1 MKFSQED
8 TANAHSIKSYD
19 MASVVIQSADKS
31 ELTTMTTPFILSTDQ
46 LVTVCPVN
54 MILDFN
60 SDDVNYFKELD
71 IEVLII
77 GQPLVT
83 RILGP
88 VLVEFSEQAIGVE
101 QMPIGSACRTY
112 NLLIS
117 EGRRVAL
124 VINFN

>member
-8 TANAHSIKSYD
+8 TTNAHSIKSYD

-46 LVTVCPVN
+46 LVTVCPIN

>member
-8 TANAHSIKSYD
+8 KTNAYSIKSYD

-31 ELTTMTTPFILSTDQ
+31 EFITITTPFILSTDQ
-46 LVTVCPVN
+46 LVTVCPIN

-124 VINFN
+124 VINFD

>member
-8 TANAHSIKSYD
+8 TTNAHSIKSYD

-31 ELTTMTTPFILSTDQ
+31 EFITITTPFILSTDQ
-46 LVTVCPVN
+46 LVTVCPIN

-124 VINFN
+124 VINFD

>member
-1 MKFSQED
+1 
-8 TANAHSIKSYD
+8 
-19 MASVVIQSADKS
+19 
-31 ELTTMTTPFILSTDQ
+31 
-46 LVTVCPVN
+46 

-83 RILGP
+83 RLLGP
-88 VLVEFSEQAIGVE
+88 VLVKFSEQAIGVE

-124 VINFN
+124 VINFD

>member
-8 TANAHSIKSYD
+8 TANALSIKSYD

-83 RILGP
+83 RLSGP
-88 VLVEFSEQAIGVE
+88 VLVKFSEQAIGVE

-124 VINFN
+124 VINFD

>member
-8 TANAHSIKSYD
+8 TANAYSIKSYD
-19 MASVVIQSADKS
+19 IASVVIQSTDKS
-31 ELTTMTTPFILSTDQ
+31 ELTTMTTPFILISDQ
-46 LVTVCPVN
+46 LVTVCPIN

-60 SDDVNYFKELD
+60 SDDVNYFKELG
-71 IEVLII
+71 IEVLIV
-77 GQPLVT
+77 GQPVVT
-83 RILGP
+83 RLSGP
-88 VLVEFSEQAIGVE
+88 VLVKFSEQAIGIE

-124 VINFN
+124 VINFD

>member
-31 ELTTMTTPFILSTDQ
+31 EFITITTPFILSTDQ
-46 LVTVCPVN
+46 LVTVCPIN

-124 VINFN
+124 VINFD

>member
-8 TANAHSIKSYD
+8 TANAYSIKSYD
-19 MASVVIQSADKS
+19 IASVVIQSTDKS
-31 ELTTMTTPFILSTDQ
+31 ELTTMTTPFILISDQ
-46 LVTVCPVN
+46 LVTVCPIN

-71 IEVLII
+71 IEVLIM
-77 GQPLVT
+77 GQPVVT
-83 RILGP
+83 RLSGP
-88 VLVEFSEQAIGVE
+88 VLVKFSEQAIGIE
-101 QMPIGSACRTY
+101 QMPVGSACRTY

-124 VINFN
+124 VINFD

>member
-8 TANAHSIKSYD
+8 TTNAHSIKSYD

-46 LVTVCPVN
+46 LVTVCPIN

-83 RILGP
+83 RLLGP
-88 VLVEFSEQAIGVE
+88 VLVKFSEQAIGVE

-124 VINFN
+124 VINFD

>member
-8 TANAHSIKSYD
+8 MTDAHSIKSYD
-19 MASVVIQSADKS
+19 KKSVVIQSADKS
-31 ELTTMTTPFILSTDQ
+31 ESTTMTAPFILSIDR
-46 LVTVCPVN
+46 LVTVYPINV
-54 MILDFN
+54 ILDFN
-60 SDDVNYFKELD
+60 TDDADYFKSLD

-77 GQPLVT
+77 GQPKVT
-83 RILGP
+83 RLAGPIL
-88 VLVEFSEQAIGVE
+88 VKFSEQAIGVE

-124 VINFN
+124 VINFE

>member
-19 MASVVIQSADKS
+19 IASVVIQSTDKS
-31 ELTTMTTPFILSTDQ
+31 ELTTMTTPFILSSDQ
-46 LVTVCPVN
+46 LVTACPLN

-83 RILGP
+83 RL
-88 VLVEFSEQAIGVE
+88 
-101 QMPIGSACRTY
+101 
-112 NLLIS
+112 
-117 EGRRVAL
+117 
-124 VINFN
+124 

>member
-19 MASVVIQSADKS
+19 IASVVIQSSDKS
-31 ELTTMTTPFILSTDQ
+31 ELTIMTTPFILSSDQ
-46 LVTVCPVN
+46 LVTVCPIN

-71 IEVLII
+71 IEVLIM

-83 RILGP
+83 RLPGP
-88 VLVEFSEQAIGVE
+88 VLVKFSEQAIGIE
-101 QMPIGSACRTY
+101 QMLIGSACRTY

-124 VINFN
+124 VINFD

>member
-8 TANAHSIKSYD
+8 TANALSIKSYD

-124 VINFN
+124 VINFD

>member
-8 TANAHSIKSYD
+8 TANALSIKSYD

-31 ELTTMTTPFILSTDQ
+31 ELTTMTTPFILTTDQ
-46 LVTVCPVN
+46 LVTVYPINV
-54 MILDFN
+54 ILDFN
-60 SDDVNYFKELD
+60 RDDVNYFKALD

-77 GQPLVT
+77 GQPIVIRLSGSILVK
-83 RILGP
+83 L
-88 VLVEFSEQAIGVE
+88 SEQGIGVE

-124 VINFN
+124 VINYD

>member
-1 MKFSQED
+1 VKFSQED

-83 RILGP
+83 RLLGP
-88 VLVEFSEQAIGVE
+88 VLVKFSEQAIGVE

-124 VINFN
+124 VINFD

>member
-8 TANAHSIKSYD
+8 TTNAHSIKSYD

-31 ELTTMTTPFILSTDQ
+31 ELTTMTTSFILSTDQ
-46 LVTVCPVN
+46 LVTVCPIN
-54 MILDFN
+54 MIIDFN
-60 SDDVNYFKELD
+60 SDDVNYFKALD

-77 GQPLVT
+77 GQPIVIRLSGSILVK
-83 RILGP
+83 L
-88 VLVEFSEQAIGVE
+88 SEQGIGVE

-124 VINFN
+124 VINYD